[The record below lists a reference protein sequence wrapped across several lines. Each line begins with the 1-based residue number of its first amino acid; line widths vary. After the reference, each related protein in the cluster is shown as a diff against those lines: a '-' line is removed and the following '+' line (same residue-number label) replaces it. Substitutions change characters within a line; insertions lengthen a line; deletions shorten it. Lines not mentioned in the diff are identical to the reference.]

1 VLLFF
6 VSAGLSHPPFLSS
19 SFDPERRKK
28 KRKPQ
33 DEEEEGGQRSAF
45 HSMTFQRRPKV
56 YTHKSEIVPHTHRQ
70 NTPQEKDELP
80 ADQSVRIKMVG
91 EKKNRHSRLS
101 LNC

>member
-1 VLLFF
+1 LSLLAYPTPLFF
-6 VSAGLSHPPFLSS
+6 LLLLIPK
-19 SFDPERRKK
+19 EEEKK

-33 DEEEEGGQRSAF
+33 DEEEGGQRSAF